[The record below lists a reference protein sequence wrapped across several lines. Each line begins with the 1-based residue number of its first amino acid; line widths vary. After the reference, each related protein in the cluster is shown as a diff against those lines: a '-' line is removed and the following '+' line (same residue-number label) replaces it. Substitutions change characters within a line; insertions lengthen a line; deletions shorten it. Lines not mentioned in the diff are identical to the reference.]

1 VECPWRNQS
10 CFPVWLPRF
19 RTQPPRP
26 RSKPFFSSLPFAPG
40 WLRRQS
46 SNERPRLIRHG
57 VALGFGEGIDL
68 GRRIHA
74 FLAAQQSLNR
84 EQLDSR
90 IILPEL
96 RLVAACVYRFVAHR
110 FGKLTASRTTA
121 LLLWRMIC
129 AAGIPDWAVGA

>member
-1 VECPWRNQS
+1 MLHLLV
-10 CFPVWLPRF
+10 
-19 RTQPPRP
+19 
-26 RSKPFFSSLPFAPG
+26 
-40 WLRRQS
+40 
-46 SNERPRLIRHG
+46 RHG

-96 RLVAACVYRFVAHR
+96 RLVAVCVHRFAAHR
-110 FGKLTASRTTA
+110 FCKLFQREENSARRFLIVHGAGNVAMSRRFTPRPLT
-121 LLLWRMIC
+121 
-129 AAGIPDWAVGA
+129 